1 MNDPKFTEKLK
12 KWFDSEHT
20 DANIREGALLLL
32 QMNNNRHLYQLIN
45 FDPQG
50 KLEMLKYE
58 LQKHLKYRI
67 EGMTIDDVRNYDKAV
82 TPVLQTAIDKTSEAD
97 QIAKQLA
104 PHLPVVESENLDSI
118 VPSAIVAKGKRADHD
133 QLPDNIQAIWENNCD
148 LWKKIKE
155 HFEACKAYDMS
166 CDRYEGLHA
175 ADEDFKRMLLTLK
188 EEYYAY
194 KQAMD
199 VYDHAQP
206 GDAEEKQAEEQPVAD
221 IISKQIGNARSYITK
236 NLNQLIGFVE
246 AGNTDKADALRAKV
260 NERVQ
265 LLITAKAEITADTIA
280 KLQQSSSQVFL
291 GQGLHTLGLLGWIL
305 EQTGAAHIAV
315 TTFSTS
321 DAFLCGVIN
330 LRKRGLVDSS
340 VLVADIKASSKTL
353 KLSRLM
359 TEAFDEVKLTL
370 NHSKVMLVANN
381 EWLVSVITSQNQTYG
396 DRAECTFITTD
407 RDVYL
412 NLNNMLNNL
421 LDDTTTIPLSGR
433 E

>member
-12 KWFDSEHT
+12 KWFDCEHT

-50 KLEMLKYE
+50 KLELLKYE
-58 LQKHLKYRI
+58 LQKHLNYRI

-82 TPVLQTAIDKTSEAD
+82 TPVLQTAVDKTSEAD
-97 QIAKQLA
+97 KIAKQLA

-133 QLPDNIQAIWENNCD
+133 QLPENIQAIWDNNCA

-206 GDAEEKQAEEQPVAD
+206 GDAEKQPAEEQPEAA
-221 IISKQIGNARSYITK
+221 ITSKQIGNARSYITK
-236 NLNQLIGFVE
+236 NLDQLIGLTE
-246 AGNTDKADALRAKV
+246 AGNTDKVDALRAKV

-280 KLQQSSSQVFL
+280 KLQQA
-291 GQGLHTLGLLGWIL
+291 GITM
-305 EQTGAAHIAV
+305 EQPESAEEEVTDEGETDTASPEAA
-315 TTFSTS
+315 
-321 DAFLCGVIN
+321 
-330 LRKRGLVDSS
+330 
-340 VLVADIKASSKTL
+340 
-353 KLSRLM
+353 
-359 TEAFDEVKLTL
+359 
-370 NHSKVMLVANN
+370 
-381 EWLVSVITSQNQTYG
+381 Q
-396 DRAECTFITTD
+396 AE
-407 RDVYL
+407 
-412 NLNNMLNNL
+412 
-421 LDDTTTIPLSGR
+421 
-433 E
+433 

>member
-12 KWFDSEHT
+12 KWFDCEHT

-50 KLEMLKYE
+50 KLELLKYE
-58 LQKHLKYRI
+58 LQKHLNYRI

-82 TPVLQTAIDKTSEAD
+82 TPVLQTAVDKTSEAD
-97 QIAKQLA
+97 KIAKQLA

-118 VPSAIVAKGKRADHD
+118 VPSAIVAKGKRTDHD
-133 QLPDNIQAIWENNCD
+133 QLPENIQAIWDNNCA

-206 GDAEEKQAEEQPVAD
+206 GDAEKQPAEEQPEAA
-221 IISKQIGNARSYITK
+221 ITSKQIGNARSYITK
-236 NLNQLIGFVE
+236 NLDQLIGLTE

-265 LLITAKAEITADTIA
+265 LLVTAKAEITADTIA
-280 KLQQSSSQVFL
+280 KLQQA
-291 GQGLHTLGLLGWIL
+291 GITM
-305 EQTGAAHIAV
+305 EQPESAEEEVTDEGEADTASPEAA
-315 TTFSTS
+315 
-321 DAFLCGVIN
+321 
-330 LRKRGLVDSS
+330 
-340 VLVADIKASSKTL
+340 
-353 KLSRLM
+353 
-359 TEAFDEVKLTL
+359 
-370 NHSKVMLVANN
+370 
-381 EWLVSVITSQNQTYG
+381 Q
-396 DRAECTFITTD
+396 AE
-407 RDVYL
+407 
-412 NLNNMLNNL
+412 
-421 LDDTTTIPLSGR
+421 
-433 E
+433 

>member
-1 MNDPKFTEKLK
+1 MSSPRHFNFLFIMNDPKFTEKLK
-12 KWFDSEHT
+12 KWFDCEHT

-50 KLEMLKYE
+50 KLELLKYE
-58 LQKHLKYRI
+58 LQKHLNYRI

-82 TPVLQTAIDKTSEAD
+82 TPVLQTAVDKTSEAD
-97 QIAKQLA
+97 KIAKQLA

-133 QLPDNIQAIWENNCD
+133 QLPENIQAIWDNNCA

-206 GDAEEKQAEEQPVAD
+206 GDAEKQPEENQPEAA
-221 IISKQIGNARSYITK
+221 ITSKQIGNARSYITK
-236 NLNQLIGFVE
+236 NLDQLIGLTE

-265 LLITAKAEITADTIA
+265 LLVTAKAEITADTIA
-280 KLQQSSSQVFL
+280 KLQQA
-291 GQGLHTLGLLGWIL
+291 GITM
-305 EQTGAAHIAV
+305 EQPESAEEEVTDEGEADTASPEAA
-315 TTFSTS
+315 
-321 DAFLCGVIN
+321 
-330 LRKRGLVDSS
+330 
-340 VLVADIKASSKTL
+340 
-353 KLSRLM
+353 
-359 TEAFDEVKLTL
+359 
-370 NHSKVMLVANN
+370 
-381 EWLVSVITSQNQTYG
+381 Q
-396 DRAECTFITTD
+396 AE
-407 RDVYL
+407 
-412 NLNNMLNNL
+412 
-421 LDDTTTIPLSGR
+421 
-433 E
+433 

>member
-1 MNDPKFTEKLK
+1 MSSPRHFNFLIFMNDPKFTEKLK
-12 KWFDSEHT
+12 KWFECEHT

-50 KLEMLKYE
+50 KLELLKYE
-58 LQKHLKYRI
+58 LQKHLNYRI
-67 EGMTIDDVRNYDKAV
+67 EGMTIDDVRVYDKTV
-82 TPVLQTAIDKTSEAD
+82 TPVLQTAVDKTSEAD
-97 QIAKQLA
+97 NIAKQLA

-133 QLPDNIQAIWENNCD
+133 QLPDSIKAIWDSNCA

-199 VYDHAQP
+199 IYDHASP
-206 GDAEEKQAEEQPVAD
+206 SDAEEQSAEQQPEAA
-221 IISKQIGNARSYITK
+221 ITSKQIGNARSYITK
-236 NLNQLIGFVE
+236 TLGQLIGFME

-265 LLITAKAEITADTIA
+265 LLLTAKAEITADTIA
-280 KLQQSSSQVFL
+280 KLQQAGITVSE
-291 GQGLHTLGLLGWIL
+291 
-305 EQTGAAHIAV
+305 EQKTEETGDHEGDTDTASPEAA
-315 TTFSTS
+315 
-321 DAFLCGVIN
+321 
-330 LRKRGLVDSS
+330 
-340 VLVADIKASSKTL
+340 
-353 KLSRLM
+353 
-359 TEAFDEVKLTL
+359 
-370 NHSKVMLVANN
+370 
-381 EWLVSVITSQNQTYG
+381 Q
-396 DRAECTFITTD
+396 AE
-407 RDVYL
+407 
-412 NLNNMLNNL
+412 
-421 LDDTTTIPLSGR
+421 
-433 E
+433 

>member
-12 KWFDSEHT
+12 KWFDCEHT

-50 KLEMLKYE
+50 KLELLKYE
-58 LQKHLKYRI
+58 LQKHLNYRI

-82 TPVLQTAIDKTSEAD
+82 TPVLQTAVDKTSEAD
-97 QIAKQLA
+97 KIAKQLA

-118 VPSAIVAKGKRADHD
+118 VPSAIVAKGKRSDHD
-133 QLPDNIQAIWENNCD
+133 QLPENIQAIWDNNCA

-206 GDAEEKQAEEQPVAD
+206 GDAEKQPAEEQPEAA
-221 IISKQIGNARSYITK
+221 ITSKQIGNARSYITK
-236 NLNQLIGFVE
+236 NLDQLIGLTE

-280 KLQQSSSQVFL
+280 KLQQA
-291 GQGLHTLGLLGWIL
+291 GITM
-305 EQTGAAHIAV
+305 EQPESAEEEVTDEGEADTASPEAA
-315 TTFSTS
+315 
-321 DAFLCGVIN
+321 
-330 LRKRGLVDSS
+330 
-340 VLVADIKASSKTL
+340 
-353 KLSRLM
+353 
-359 TEAFDEVKLTL
+359 
-370 NHSKVMLVANN
+370 
-381 EWLVSVITSQNQTYG
+381 Q
-396 DRAECTFITTD
+396 AE
-407 RDVYL
+407 
-412 NLNNMLNNL
+412 
-421 LDDTTTIPLSGR
+421 
-433 E
+433 

>member
-20 DANIREGALLLL
+20 DANIRDGALLLL

-50 KLEMLKYE
+50 KLDLLKYE
-58 LQKHLKYRI
+58 LQKHLNYRI

-82 TPVLQTAIDKTSEAD
+82 TPVLQTAVDKTSEAD
-97 QIAKQLA
+97 KIAKQLA

-133 QLPDNIQAIWENNCD
+133 QLPENIQAIWDNNCA

-206 GDAEEKQAEEQPVAD
+206 GDAEKQPAEEQPEAA
-221 IISKQIGNARSYITK
+221 ITSKQIGNARSYITK
-236 NLNQLIGFVE
+236 NLDQLIGLTE
-246 AGNTDKADALRAKV
+246 AGKTDKADALRAKV

-265 LLITAKAEITADTIA
+265 LLLTAKAEITADTIA
-280 KLQQSSSQVFL
+280 KLQQA
-291 GQGLHTLGLLGWIL
+291 GINM
-305 EQTGAAHIAV
+305 EQQAEEQPESAEEEV
-315 TTFSTS
+315 T
-321 DAFLCGVIN
+321 DEGE
-330 LRKRGLVDSS
+330 
-340 VLVADIKASSKTL
+340 ADTASP
-353 KLSRLM
+353 
-359 TEAFDEVKLTL
+359 EATP
-370 NHSKVMLVANN
+370 
-381 EWLVSVITSQNQTYG
+381 
-396 DRAECTFITTD
+396 AE
-407 RDVYL
+407 
-412 NLNNMLNNL
+412 
-421 LDDTTTIPLSGR
+421 
-433 E
+433 

>member
-1 MNDPKFTEKLK
+1 MSSPRHFNFLIFMNDPKFTEKLK
-12 KWFDSEHT
+12 KWFDCEHT

-50 KLEMLKYE
+50 KLELLKYE
-58 LQKHLKYRI
+58 LQKHLNYRI
-67 EGMTIDDVRNYDKAV
+67 EGMTIDDVKDYDKKV
-82 TPVLQTAIDKTSEAD
+82 TPILQTAVDKTSEAD
-97 QIAKQLA
+97 KIAKQLA

-133 QLPDNIQAIWENNCD
+133 QLPDNIQAIWDNNCA

-199 VYDHAQP
+199 VYDHASP
-206 GDAEEKQAEEQPVAD
+206 ADAETQPAEQPEAT
-221 IISKQIGNARSYITK
+221 ITSKQIGNARSYITK
-236 NLNQLIGFVE
+236 NLDPLIGLME

-280 KLQQSSSQVFL
+280 KLQQAGITVSE
-291 GQGLHTLGLLGWIL
+291 
-305 EQTGAAHIAV
+305 EQKAEETGDHEGDTDTASPEAA
-315 TTFSTS
+315 S
-321 DAFLCGVIN
+321 
-330 LRKRGLVDSS
+330 
-340 VLVADIKASSKTL
+340 
-353 KLSRLM
+353 
-359 TEAFDEVKLTL
+359 
-370 NHSKVMLVANN
+370 
-381 EWLVSVITSQNQTYG
+381 
-396 DRAECTFITTD
+396 AE
-407 RDVYL
+407 
-412 NLNNMLNNL
+412 
-421 LDDTTTIPLSGR
+421 
-433 E
+433 

>member
-50 KLEMLKYE
+50 KLELLKYE
-58 LQKHLKYRI
+58 LQKHLNYRI
-67 EGMTIDDVRNYDKAV
+67 EGMTIDDVRDYDKKV
-82 TPVLQTAIDKTSEAD
+82 TPILQTAVDKTSEAD
-97 QIAKQLA
+97 NIAKQLA

-133 QLPDNIQAIWENNCD
+133 QLPENIQAIWENNCA

-199 VYDHAQP
+199 VYDHAKP
-206 GDAEEKQAEEQPVAD
+206 GDP
-221 IISKQIGNARSYITK
+221 R
-236 NLNQLIGFVE
+236 
-246 AGNTDKADALRAKV
+246 
-260 NERVQ
+260 
-265 LLITAKAEITADTIA
+265 
-280 KLQQSSSQVFL
+280 SSQ
-291 GQGLHTLGLLGWIL
+291 
-305 EQTGAAHIAV
+305 
-315 TTFSTS
+315 
-321 DAFLCGVIN
+321 
-330 LRKRGLVDSS
+330 RRSS
-340 VLVADIKASSKTL
+340 
-353 KLSRLM
+353 
-359 TEAFDEVKLTL
+359 
-370 NHSKVMLVANN
+370 
-381 EWLVSVITSQNQTYG
+381 Q
-396 DRAECTFITTD
+396 
-407 RDVYL
+407 
-412 NLNNMLNNL
+412 
-421 LDDTTTIPLSGR
+421 
-433 E
+433 

>member
-12 KWFDSEHT
+12 KWFDCEHT

-50 KLEMLKYE
+50 KLELLKYE
-58 LQKHLKYRI
+58 LQKHLNYRI

-82 TPVLQTAIDKTSEAD
+82 TPVLQTAVDKTSEAD
-97 QIAKQLA
+97 KIAKQLA

-133 QLPDNIQAIWENNCD
+133 QLPENIQAIWDNNCA

-206 GDAEEKQAEEQPVAD
+206 GDAEKQPAEEQPEAA
-221 IISKQIGNARSYITK
+221 ITSKQIGNARSYITK
-236 NLNQLIGFVE
+236 NLDQLIGLTE
-246 AGNTDKADALRAKV
+246 AGNTDKAAALRAKV

-265 LLITAKAEITADTIA
+265 LLLTAKAEITADTIA
-280 KLQQSSSQVFL
+280 KLQQA
-291 GQGLHTLGLLGWIL
+291 GINM
-305 EQTGAAHIAV
+305 EQPESAEEEVTDEGEADTASPEAA
-315 TTFSTS
+315 
-321 DAFLCGVIN
+321 
-330 LRKRGLVDSS
+330 
-340 VLVADIKASSKTL
+340 
-353 KLSRLM
+353 
-359 TEAFDEVKLTL
+359 
-370 NHSKVMLVANN
+370 
-381 EWLVSVITSQNQTYG
+381 Q
-396 DRAECTFITTD
+396 AE
-407 RDVYL
+407 
-412 NLNNMLNNL
+412 
-421 LDDTTTIPLSGR
+421 
-433 E
+433 

>member
-12 KWFDSEHT
+12 KWFDCEHT

-50 KLEMLKYE
+50 KLELLKYE
-58 LQKHLKYRI
+58 LQKHLNYRI

-82 TPVLQTAIDKTSEAD
+82 TPVLQTAVDKTSEAD
-97 QIAKQLA
+97 KIAKQLA

-133 QLPDNIQAIWENNCD
+133 QLPENIQAIWDNNCA
-148 LWKKIKE
+148 LWKKVKE

-206 GDAEEKQAEEQPVAD
+206 GDAEKQPAEEQPEAA
-221 IISKQIGNARSYITK
+221 ITSKQIGNARSYITK
-236 NLNQLIGFVE
+236 NLDQLIGLTE

-280 KLQQSSSQVFL
+280 KLQQA
-291 GQGLHTLGLLGWIL
+291 GITM
-305 EQTGAAHIAV
+305 EQPESAEEEVTDEGEADTASPEAA
-315 TTFSTS
+315 
-321 DAFLCGVIN
+321 
-330 LRKRGLVDSS
+330 
-340 VLVADIKASSKTL
+340 
-353 KLSRLM
+353 
-359 TEAFDEVKLTL
+359 
-370 NHSKVMLVANN
+370 
-381 EWLVSVITSQNQTYG
+381 Q
-396 DRAECTFITTD
+396 AE
-407 RDVYL
+407 
-412 NLNNMLNNL
+412 
-421 LDDTTTIPLSGR
+421 
-433 E
+433 

>member
-12 KWFDSEHT
+12 KWFDCEHT

-50 KLEMLKYE
+50 KLELLKYE
-58 LQKHLKYRI
+58 LQKHLNYRI

-82 TPVLQTAIDKTSEAD
+82 TPVLQTAVDKTSEAD
-97 QIAKQLA
+97 KIAKQLA

-133 QLPDNIQAIWENNCD
+133 QLPENIQAIWDNNCA

-206 GDAEEKQAEEQPVAD
+206 GDAEKQPAEEQPEAA
-221 IISKQIGNARSYITK
+221 ITSKQIGNARSYITK
-236 NLNQLIGFVE
+236 NLDQLIGLTE

-280 KLQQSSSQVFL
+280 KRQQA
-291 GQGLHTLGLLGWIL
+291 GITM
-305 EQTGAAHIAV
+305 EQPESAEEEVTDEGETDTASPEAA
-315 TTFSTS
+315 
-321 DAFLCGVIN
+321 
-330 LRKRGLVDSS
+330 
-340 VLVADIKASSKTL
+340 
-353 KLSRLM
+353 
-359 TEAFDEVKLTL
+359 
-370 NHSKVMLVANN
+370 
-381 EWLVSVITSQNQTYG
+381 Q
-396 DRAECTFITTD
+396 AE
-407 RDVYL
+407 
-412 NLNNMLNNL
+412 
-421 LDDTTTIPLSGR
+421 
-433 E
+433 

>member
-12 KWFDSEHT
+12 KWFDCEHT

-50 KLEMLKYE
+50 KLELLKYE
-58 LQKHLKYRI
+58 LQKHLNYRI

-82 TPVLQTAIDKTSEAD
+82 TPVLQTAVDKTSEAD
-97 QIAKQLA
+97 KIAKQLA
-104 PHLPVVESENLDSI
+104 PHLPVVDSENLDSI

-133 QLPDNIQAIWENNCD
+133 QLPENIQAIWDNNCA

-206 GDAEEKQAEEQPVAD
+206 GDAEKQPAEEQPEAA
-221 IISKQIGNARSYITK
+221 ITSKQIGNARSYITK
-236 NLNQLIGFVE
+236 NLDQLIGLTEV
-246 AGNTDKADALRAKV
+246 GNTDKADALRAKV

-280 KLQQSSSQVFL
+280 KLQQA
-291 GQGLHTLGLLGWIL
+291 GITM
-305 EQTGAAHIAV
+305 EQPESAEEEVTDEGEADTASPEAA
-315 TTFSTS
+315 
-321 DAFLCGVIN
+321 
-330 LRKRGLVDSS
+330 
-340 VLVADIKASSKTL
+340 
-353 KLSRLM
+353 
-359 TEAFDEVKLTL
+359 
-370 NHSKVMLVANN
+370 
-381 EWLVSVITSQNQTYG
+381 Q
-396 DRAECTFITTD
+396 AE
-407 RDVYL
+407 
-412 NLNNMLNNL
+412 
-421 LDDTTTIPLSGR
+421 
-433 E
+433 

>member
-12 KWFDSEHT
+12 KWFDCEHT

-50 KLEMLKYE
+50 KLELLKYE
-58 LQKHLKYRI
+58 LQKHLNYRI

-82 TPVLQTAIDKTSEAD
+82 TPVLQTAVDKTSEAD
-97 QIAKQLA
+97 KIAKQLA

-133 QLPDNIQAIWENNCD
+133 QLPVNIQAIWDNNCA

-155 HFEACKAYDMS
+155 HFAACKAYDMS

-206 GDAEEKQAEEQPVAD
+206 GDAGEQHAEEQPEVA
-221 IISKQIGNARSYITK
+221 ITSKQIGNARSYITK
-236 NLNQLIGFVE
+236 NLDQLIDLTE
-246 AGNTDKADALRAKV
+246 AGKTDKADALRAKV

-280 KLQQSSSQVFL
+280 KLQQA
-291 GQGLHTLGLLGWIL
+291 GITM
-305 EQTGAAHIAV
+305 EQQPESAEEEVTDEGEADTASPEAA
-315 TTFSTS
+315 
-321 DAFLCGVIN
+321 
-330 LRKRGLVDSS
+330 
-340 VLVADIKASSKTL
+340 
-353 KLSRLM
+353 
-359 TEAFDEVKLTL
+359 
-370 NHSKVMLVANN
+370 
-381 EWLVSVITSQNQTYG
+381 Q
-396 DRAECTFITTD
+396 AE
-407 RDVYL
+407 
-412 NLNNMLNNL
+412 
-421 LDDTTTIPLSGR
+421 
-433 E
+433 

>member
-1 MNDPKFTEKLK
+1 MSSPRHFNFLFFMNDPKFTEKLK
-12 KWFDSEHT
+12 KWFDCEHT

-50 KLEMLKYE
+50 KLELLKYE
-58 LQKHLKYRI
+58 LQKHLNYRI

-82 TPVLQTAIDKTSEAD
+82 TPVLQTAVDKTSEAD
-97 QIAKQLA
+97 KIAKQLA
-104 PHLPVVESENLDSI
+104 SHLPVVESENLDSI

-133 QLPDNIQAIWENNCD
+133 QLPDNIQAIWENNCA

-194 KQAMD
+194 KQSMD
-199 VYDHAQP
+199 VYDHAKP
-206 GDAEEKQAEEQPVAD
+206 GVAEEMQADEQPVAD
-221 IISKQIGNARSYITK
+221 ITSKQIGNARSYITK

-280 KLQQSSSQVFL
+280 KLQQAGITV
-291 GQGLHTLGLLGWIL
+291 
-305 EQTGAAHIAV
+305 EQQASDDGEEQPESAEEEVTDEGEADTASPEAA
-315 TTFSTS
+315 S
-321 DAFLCGVIN
+321 
-330 LRKRGLVDSS
+330 
-340 VLVADIKASSKTL
+340 
-353 KLSRLM
+353 
-359 TEAFDEVKLTL
+359 
-370 NHSKVMLVANN
+370 
-381 EWLVSVITSQNQTYG
+381 
-396 DRAECTFITTD
+396 AE
-407 RDVYL
+407 
-412 NLNNMLNNL
+412 
-421 LDDTTTIPLSGR
+421 
-433 E
+433 